1 MRKRRTSLEA
11 RLRVTLSFS
20 AHSTGSLAL
29 VTSTARGS
37 AAAGGVAN
45 SAARVSTAAASA
57 TLLPL
62 PACGE
67 RVGVRGGPKD
77 GRSFVL
83 PLTLTLSPLRS
94 GEREHGRCRQSAVQH
109 TVDVTGVGLVRQA
122 CDVGGHLVPGGPA
135 SEREPLALAQ
145 RHVEAVAPERG

>member
-37 AAAGGVAN
+37 AAAGGVAI

-57 TLLPL
+57 THLPL
-62 PACGE
+62 PALRGE
-67 RVGVRGGPKD
+67 VRGEGQRLAARP
-77 GRSFVL
+77 SVWL
-83 PLTLTLSPLRS
+83 PLTLTLSPLKS
-94 GEREHGRCRQSAVQH
+94 GERERGRRRQSAVKD
-109 TVDVTGVGLVRQA
+109 TV
-122 CDVGGHLVPGGPA
+122 
-135 SEREPLALAQ
+135 
-145 RHVEAVAPERG
+145 